1 MISRS
6 KRVIR
11 RRTVVFISLLILLL
25 DQASKIWARSHL
37 LPNLSQPFLPG
48 LLQLR
53 LVRNTGAAFSMLS
66 DSTAL
71 LGLLSLLV
79 SLGLLVWIWRSKRL
93 DLWLGLALA
102 CLLGGTLGNGIDR
115 WQLGYVTDFIELVPF
130 RFPIFNGADIAIN
143 LAVLCFAIDALSQR
157 HGQAKS

>member
-6 KRVIR
+6 NRLIR
-11 RRTVVFISLLILLL
+11 RRTVVLISLLILLL
-25 DQASKIWARSHL
+25 DQASKYWARSQL

-79 SLGLLVWIWRSKRL
+79 ALGLLGWIWRSKRL
-93 DLWLGLALA
+93 DLWLGLALS
-102 CLLGGTLGNGIDR
+102 LIH
-115 WQLGYVTDFIELVPF
+115 I
-130 RFPIFNGADIAIN
+130 
-143 LAVLCFAIDALSQR
+143 
-157 HGQAKS
+157 